1 MLRADPIDFSP
12 ALLRIQ
18 EKPPAPLA
26 GWMLRLLIGLL
37 AGVALWAVFGRL
49 DIVAVADGK
58 LVPSSYLKIVQPAEQ
73 GIVKEILVREGEKVA
88 EGQVL
93 IRMDAAL
100 AQADLRS
107 LAADVQTRGLALRRI
122 DAQLAGRPNAPGS
135 VMQGSA
141 TPGLVAPDAVA
152 PGTATPGSATPR
164 PSAAGAQTSQPFA
177 RQPGDSPAHY
187 AQALAQYEANVRA
200 YENALAQER
209 SLLHKARHDLAAAES
224 TKAKLEQVLP
234 HYVEQERAFAK
245 LQKDGFAGR
254 VMATDKARER
264 IEKEQDLRTQEFVI
278 RSSRAVIAQSEA
290 KIAQITADYRRALQ
304 AERVETAMQLERASQ
319 ELAKHEHRRGLLELR
334 APQAGIVKDLAT
346 YTAGTVVAPGTILM
360 TLVPEGDKLVAEVW
374 VSNQDVGFVRM
385 GQDVKVKLAAFQFQK
400 YGMVDG
406 KVLHINADATEAPSP
421 NTRSD
426 ALAGRDRPM
435 GPLAFRALVELGAQ
449 ELRTDAA
456 RYALAP
462 GMQVSSEIH
471 LGTRSILE
479 YVLSPVQK
487 AWHEAARER

>member
-1 MLRADPIDFSP
+1 MPAADPADFSP

-26 GWMLRLLIGLL
+26 GWMVRLLVGLL
-37 AGVALWAVFGRL
+37 VGVLLWAVFGQL

-73 GIVKEILVREGEKVA
+73 GIVKEILVREGEKVR

-93 IRMDAAL
+93 IRMDAVMT
-100 AQADLRS
+100 QADVKS
-107 LAADVQTRGLALRRI
+107 LQADYQTRRVGLRRI
-122 DAQLAGRPNAPGS
+122 DAQLAGKPLAR
-135 VMQGSA
+135 
-141 TPGLVAPDAVA
+141 DKDD
-152 PGTATPGSATPR
+152 
-164 PSAAGAQTSQPFA
+164 SAAHF
-177 RQPGDSPAHY
+177 
-187 AQALAQYEANVRA
+187 AQAQAQYEANLRA
-200 YENALAQER
+200 YENAMAQER
-209 SLLHKARHDLAAAES
+209 SLLEKARNDLAAAES

-234 HYVEQERAFAK
+234 HYLEQERAFEK

-278 RSSRAVIAQSEA
+278 RSSRALIAQSEA
-290 KIAQITADYRRALQ
+290 KFAQITADYRRQLQ
-304 AERVETAMQLERASQ
+304 AERAEVANQLERASQ
-319 ELAKHEHRRGLLELR
+319 ELAKHEHRRGLLELK

-346 YTAGTVVAPGTILM
+346 YTAGTVAAPGTILM
-360 TLVPEGDKLVAEVW
+360 TLVPEGDSLVAEVW
-374 VSNQDVGFVRM
+374 VSNQDVGFVRK

-400 YGMVDG
+400 YGMVEG
-406 KVLHINADATEAPSP
+406 KVAHINADATEAPSP

-426 ALAGRDRPM
+426 ALSGRDRPM

-449 ELRTDAA
+449 ELVADSSH
-456 RYALAP
+456 YPLAP

-487 AWHEAARER
+487 AWHEAGRER